1 MSSSQAPYRGAV
13 QAQGSDIT
21 KKGGYTRSWAEDK
34 PVTDE
39 EGLSFLD
46 KIEGECS
53 ESQQALRK
61 KPFERARRFIELAS
75 SQGGVLPEAQPKSF
89 YYRKNDKKYSS
100 IRVDI
105 EIHAGLTFIPVEQ
118 VE

>member
-1 MSSSQAPYRGAV
+1 MASSQAPYRGAV

-34 PVTDE
+34 PITDE

-46 KIEGECS
+46 KIKGECTK
-53 ESQQALRK
+53 SQQAIREM
-61 KPFERARRFIELAS
+61 PFKRARRFIKGAS
-75 SQGGVLPEAQPKSF
+75 SLGGVLPEAQPKSF
-89 YYRKNDKKYSS
+89 YYRENDKKYSS